1 PHQRQGQRLQVLLS
15 SSSSPTSMTSPYAAN
30 ACSVL
35 SCVFCPV
42 PVVRHQEHHEN
53 GREKQDCGDTK
64 DNPDDFVEIEGHNPA
79 GSKDKPEKH
88 EFVSK
93 HEQETIFHF
102 CLRVRLHTC
111 TEHRCSGTAR
121 QRCPTSNRD

>member
-1 PHQRQGQRLQVLLS
+1 
-15 SSSSPTSMTSPYAAN
+15 MTSPYAAN

-42 PVVRHQEHHEN
+42 PVGRHQEHHEN

-88 EFVSK
+88 EFVRK

-102 CLRVRLHTC
+102 CLRVRLHTF
-111 TEHRCSGTAR
+111 TELFFIWK
-121 QRCPTSNRD
+121 